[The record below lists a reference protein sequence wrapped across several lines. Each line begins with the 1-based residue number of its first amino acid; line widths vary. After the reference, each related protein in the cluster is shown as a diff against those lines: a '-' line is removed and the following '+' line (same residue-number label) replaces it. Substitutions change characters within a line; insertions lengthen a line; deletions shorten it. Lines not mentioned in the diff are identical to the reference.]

1 MDKLPST
8 LCGRFITKIKQRLGV
23 EKTMETMITDLLL
36 IIFMITAA
44 HHIPKLSHQLQVFFY
59 FMFTVLFNISII
71 TKPCELNSFS

>member
-1 MDKLPST
+1 
-8 LCGRFITKIKQRLGV
+8 
-23 EKTMETMITDLLL
+23 METMITDLLL